1 MKPKGRE
8 EREKKKLKTTFEELH
23 RCVCI
28 MITYILSIF
37 LNFNFQNISVL
48 FKIVIC
54 EHFKIRYAISGVSSH
69 HDEKV
74 TFLFISL
81 DNLL

>member
-1 MKPKGRE
+1 MKPKGGEKRE
-8 EREKKKLKTTFEELH
+8 KKLKTTFKVLH

-28 MITYILSIF
+28 IITYIFKFF
-37 LNFNFQNISVL
+37 LDFNFQNISVL

>member
-1 MKPKGRE
+1 M
-8 EREKKKLKTTFEELH
+8 F
-23 RCVCI
+23 CI
-28 MITYILSIF
+28 IIPHIL
-37 LNFNFQNISVL
+37 FNFSCFNFKNTSVL
-48 FKIVIC
+48 FKIVIGQ
-54 EHFKIRYAISGVSSH
+54 HFKIRYAISGVSGH

>member
-1 MKPKGRE
+1 M
-8 EREKKKLKTTFEELH
+8 
-23 RCVCI
+23 CCI
-28 MITYILSIF
+28 IVPCILFNFSC
-37 LNFNFQNISVL
+37 FNFQNTSVL
-48 FKIVIC
+48 FKIVIGQ
-54 EHFKIRYAISGVSSH
+54 HFKIRYSVSDVSGH

>member
-8 EREKKKLKTTFEELH
+8 ERGKKLKTTSEELH

-37 LNFNFQNISVL
+37 LDFNFQNISVL

-54 EHFKIRYAISGVSSH
+54 EHFKIRYAISSVSSH

-81 DNLL
+81 DKLL

>member
-8 EREKKKLKTTFEELH
+8 KRGKKLKTTFEELH
-23 RCVCI
+23 KCVCI
-28 MITYILSIF
+28 SITYILLIF
-37 LNFNFQNISVL
+37 LDFYFQNISVL

-54 EHFKIRYAISGVSSH
+54 EHFKIRYAISGFSSH